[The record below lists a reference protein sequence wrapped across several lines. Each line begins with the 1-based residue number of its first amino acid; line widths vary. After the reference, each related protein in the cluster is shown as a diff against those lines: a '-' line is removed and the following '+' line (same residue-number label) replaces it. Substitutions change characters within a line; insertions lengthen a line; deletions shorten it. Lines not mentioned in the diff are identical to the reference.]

1 MKILFIT
8 TKNPKHQGD
17 YLELSILHGLKSI
30 LGDNLIDIPKKNIL
44 YGDFSEIK
52 KEQLHGRGFTLLNDK
67 FEDTLNRDDLKDIDF
82 VIYGSGHAYG
92 EEYYIEDYDRLAKY
106 NSWILDGHD
115 LYGKAE
121 KMRKYQGE
129 YIIDNQHS
137 FHLREN

>member
-106 NSWILDGHD
+106 NSWIW
-115 LYGKAE
+115 
-121 KMRKYQGE
+121 
-129 YIIDNQHS
+129 S
-137 FHLREN
+137 

>member
-1 MKILFIT
+1 M
-8 TKNPKHQGD
+8 
-17 YLELSILHGLKSI
+17 
-30 LGDNLIDIPKKNIL
+30 
-44 YGDFSEIK
+44 
-52 KEQLHGRGFTLLNDK
+52 LNDK

-121 KMRKYQGE
+121 KDEKIPR
-129 YIIDNQHS
+129 
-137 FHLREN
+137 